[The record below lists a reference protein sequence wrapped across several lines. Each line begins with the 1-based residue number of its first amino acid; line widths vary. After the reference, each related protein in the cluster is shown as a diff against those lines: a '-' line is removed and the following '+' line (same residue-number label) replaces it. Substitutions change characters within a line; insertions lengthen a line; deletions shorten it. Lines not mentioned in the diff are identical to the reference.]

1 MPCGPHGF
9 LSLGQLKRKNARRLL
24 SKSVPFG
31 KVYEP
36 KKAGLE
42 QRREGR
48 ACHLVVQ
55 DLKHTPDSKRATV

>member
-1 MPCGPHGF
+1 MSPFKVC
-9 LSLGQLKRKNARRLL
+9 S
-24 SKSVPFG
+24 FG

-36 KKAGLE
+36 EKAGLE

>member
-9 LSLGQLKRKNARRLL
+9 LSLGQLKGKDARRLL

-36 KKAGLE
+36 EKAGLE

-55 DLKHTPDSKRATV
+55 DPNHTPDSKRATL

>member
-1 MPCGPHGF
+1 MSPFKVC
-9 LSLGQLKRKNARRLL
+9 S
-24 SKSVPFG
+24 FG

-36 KKAGLE
+36 EKAGLE

-55 DLKHTPDSKRATV
+55 DLKHTPDSKQATV